1 MLGALAC
8 QAFLLAC
15 LAPARGT
22 SLPTV
27 TGVLQMSRRSVTR
40 AYARMCSEMLQLW
53 PEMIAVQFD
62 FFGECFFHDFSLLS
76 VEYLLIGVSIGAVF
90 RFACDAKC
98 SVEPD
103 I

>member
-15 LAPARGT
+15 LAPARGM
-22 SLPTV
+22 SFPTV

-40 AYARMCSEMLQLW
+40 AYARMCSEMLRLW

-62 FFGECFFHDFSLLS
+62 FFGECFSHDFSLFF
-76 VEYLLIGVSIGAVF
+76 VEYLLIGSPIGAVF